1 MRTRVIGWRARTVVG
16 VAVAAL
22 TAVAMTLPASASA
35 SVSAA
40 TGSATASS
48 APTPISVLHDGLSTA
63 VSHGPFG
70 AIGMTY
76 ADGAAQY
83 TSVGWSIPL
92 LAPADPQSQFRI
104 GSNTKAFVSTVLLQL
119 EAEGKLSL
127 DDTVERWLPGAVDA
141 NGYEGSTIT
150 IRDLLD
156 MTSNIPE
163 YLSTSVLTVS
173 LPYVLD
179 VAPYRQWTPQQL
191 VDVALTQPPTST
203 NPPGTTYFYSNTN
216 YILAGMVIQ
225 AVTGRSASA
234 EIQQRILQPLGLTR
248 TFFPV
253 SDPAL
258 GGNYLHGY
266 SFVRD
271 VSYSNVTV
279 PGAAG
284 AMVSTLSDLAAFNR
298 ALFTGALLPPAQ
310 MAELEALVPTGTPG
324 AGFGLG
330 VSHVTTACGPA
341 WFYNG
346 EVLGY
351 FSSIVTSPD
360 ATRQVVAAS
369 NEANLIYPSQGI
381 TDQMNAV
388 LAAYCTTP

>member
-1 MRTRVIGWRARTVVG
+1 MRANTPNARVRRATL
-16 VAVAAL
+16 AVAIAAVTVLAL
-22 TAVAMTLPASASA
+22 AVPAAASPA
-35 SVSAA
+35 NSGAPA
-40 TGSATASS
+40 PT
-48 APTPISVLHDGLSTA
+48 PTPISVLHDGLATA
-63 VSHGPFG
+63 VSHGPLG

-76 ADGAAQY
+76 AGGSAQY

-104 GSNTKAFVSTVLLQL
+104 GTNTKAFVSAVLLQL

-141 NGYEGSTIT
+141 NGYDGSTIT

-179 VAPYRQWTPQQL
+179 LAPYRQWTPQQL

-216 YILAGMVIQ
+216 YILAGMIIQ
-225 AVTGRSASA
+225 AVTGHDASA
-234 EIQQRILQPLGLTR
+234 EIQQRILEPLGLTR

-258 GGNYLHGY
+258 GGNFLHGY
-266 SFVRD
+266 SSVRD

-284 AMVSTLSDLAAFNR
+284 AIVSTLSDLAAFNR

-310 MAELEALVPTGTPG
+310 MAELETLVPTGAPD

-330 VSHVTTACGPA
+330 VSHVETGCGPA

-369 NEANLIYPSQGI
+369 NEANLVFPGQGI